1 MTAGEIISALVAI
14 LVAALG
20 SQWLGTALQDRFSKN
35 SNGAIVRRLDALD
48 HKVDRNDANRQRER
62 ILQFNVELLRKMQ
75 HTREDFVDV
84 LATIDSYEVYCRD
97 HPDYPNSRAVLAISN
112 IRRIYQECMEEGT
125 FL

>member
-1 MTAGEIISALVAI
+1 MTTGEIISAFVAI

-48 HKVDRNDANRQRER
+48 RKVDRNDANRQRER

-84 LATIDSYEVYCRD
+84 LATIDSYEAYCRD

-112 IRRIYQECMEEGT
+112 IRRIYQECMEEST